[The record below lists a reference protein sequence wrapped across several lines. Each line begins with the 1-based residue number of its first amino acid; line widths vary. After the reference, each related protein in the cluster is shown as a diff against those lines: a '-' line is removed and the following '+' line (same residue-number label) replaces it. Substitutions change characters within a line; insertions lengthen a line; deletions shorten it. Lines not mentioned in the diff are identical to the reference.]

1 VLALALAVAGCSSFF
16 PGGASGSLPAATPT
30 GCSGAA
36 EKHVA
41 PGGYYVNGNSV
52 CTADGQLHLF
62 HGVARPSMEWS
73 AQGEMLS
80 AADFMAM
87 ASWKAN
93 VVRIALNQD
102 FWLSQSPLHSAGY
115 PALVDNAVQWAEA
128 AGMDVILDLHWS
140 DRGTLGSCTTMCQ
153 QLMADANSITFWSEV
168 ATRYK
173 NDGRVMFEL
182 YNEPHDVSWPIWKSG
197 GMTSQG
203 WMAAGMQQLYDAIR
217 MAGADNLVIVGGLTF
232 AYDLSGVPYSRITG
246 YNIMYA
252 THPYNN
258 GASKGMGSWDSSW
271 GFLTKTD
278 PVIVT
283 EFGDA
288 TAGCPSMYSSEVIA
302 YSDLHAASWTAWAWY
317 PGGCTFPAIIND
329 WRWTPTNTGMV
340 VKAALAGYD
349 DPAPGGKQGG
359 GTGGASGAGGAGG
372 ASGTGGS
379 GGAGGGAQ
387 PGTGGAG
394 GAETGGDDAG
404 TSAGDASG
412 AD

>member
-1 VLALALAVAGCSSFF
+1 VLVLAVGGCSAFF
-16 PGGASGSLPAATPT
+16 PGGSSGSLPGAAPT
-30 GCSGAA
+30 GCSGASA
-36 EKHVA
+36 KHVA

-73 AQGEMLS
+73 ASGEYVS

-93 VVRIALNQD
+93 IVRIALNQD
-102 FWLSQSPLHSAGY
+102 YWLSQSPIHNAGY
-115 PALVDNAVQWAEA
+115 QALVDNAVQWAEA

-173 NDGRVMFEL
+173 GDGRVLFEL
-182 YNEPHDVSWPIWKSG
+182 YNEPHDVTWPIWKSG

-217 MAGADNLVIVGGLTF
+217 AAGADNLVIAGGLSF
-232 AYDLSGVPYSRITG
+232 AYDLTGVPASRING

-258 GASKGMGSWDSSW
+258 SASKSPGAWDMNW
-271 GFLTKTD
+271 GFLTATD
-278 PVIVT
+278 PVVVT
-283 EFGDA
+283 EFGDSNA
-288 TAGCPSMYSSEVIA
+288 SCPSMYSSEVIA
-302 YSDLHAASWTAWAWY
+302 YADTHAASWTAWAWY
-317 PGGCTFPAIIND
+317 PGGCKFPAIISD
-329 WRWTPTNTGMV
+329 WNATPTNSGMV
-340 VKAALAGYD
+340 VKTALAGYD
-349 DPAPGGKQGG
+349 DPAPGGKKSGG
-359 GTGGASGAGGAGG
+359 GGSN
-372 ASGTGGS
+372 GT
-379 GGAGGGAQ
+379 GGAGGGA
-387 PGTGGAG
+387 GTGAGGGAG
-394 GAETGGDDAG
+394 MGAGGGAGTGAGGGAGTGADDAG
-404 TSAGDASG
+404 TD
-412 AD
+412 